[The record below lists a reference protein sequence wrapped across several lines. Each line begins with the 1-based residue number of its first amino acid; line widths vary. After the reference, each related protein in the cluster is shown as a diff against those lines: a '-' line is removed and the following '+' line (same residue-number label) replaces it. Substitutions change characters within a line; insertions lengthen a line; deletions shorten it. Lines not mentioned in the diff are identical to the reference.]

1 VPEISKTGE
10 KEAPA
15 VGKPSKARKP
25 DPRILNPGSGRGNRQ
40 SSKRIARIKALA
52 QGMSDVELAEWES
65 QLELTRKVTASEA
78 GKLGAAA
85 NNGVDVDVPVTFPP
99 ITSKH
104 IRCINRLQ
112 PTMKEMAAY
121 FGCSE
126 QTLDDALRAD
136 PDLIESIKQGRAEG
150 SMGLRRAQFRLLEQ
164 GLEPG
169 GDTRAASTMAIWLGK
184 QVLGQADRSVLETRW
199 QGRLEDMD
207 DETLVALAQRALQ
220 VLEPGQV
227 VLKIAPK
234 RDGEDLDVRVTLPQ
248 SEVSRPAPSSSSAS
262 HAHQE
267 RDSEKSS
274 GDEGLSAARTQT
286 ELSSQGSQGSG
297 VPE

>member
-1 VPEISKTGE
+1 MSDELKEVPEISKTGE

-15 VGKPSKARKP
+15 GGKPARKRRV
-25 DPRILNPGSGRGNRQ
+25 DPRIQNPGSGRGNRQ
-40 SSKRIARIKALA
+40 SGRRIARIKALA
-52 QGMSDVELAEWES
+52 QGMSDAELAEWES
-65 QLELTRKVTASEA
+65 KLELTRKATASEA
-78 GKLGAAA
+78 AFLGAAEV
-85 NNGVDVDVPVTFPP
+85 NGQEVDVPVTFPP
-99 ITSKH
+99 ITVKH

-126 QTLDDALRAD
+126 QTLDDALRGD
-136 PDLIESIKQGRAEG
+136 PDLIEAIKQGRAEG

-227 VLKIAPK
+227 VLKVAPK
-234 RDGEDLDVRVTLPQ
+234 RDGEEIPVPRL
-248 SEVSRPAPSSSSAS
+248 E
-262 HAHQE
+262 
-267 RDSEKSS
+267 
-274 GDEGLSAARTQT
+274 EG
-286 ELSSQGSQGSG
+286 E
-297 VPE
+297 